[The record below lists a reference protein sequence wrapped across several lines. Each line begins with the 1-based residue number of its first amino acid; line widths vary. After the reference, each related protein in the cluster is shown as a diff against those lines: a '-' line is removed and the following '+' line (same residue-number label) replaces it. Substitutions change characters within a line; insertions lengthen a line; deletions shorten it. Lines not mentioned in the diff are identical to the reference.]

1 MRDVRHSVRA
11 MITGKAAALALGIT
25 PTTLYRWL
33 RRLGLGVKVG
43 RDWLVTEDDMA
54 ALRPHLYGKGGRPRK
69 THY

>member
-1 MRDVRHSVRA
+1 M
-11 MITGKAAALALGIT
+11 MIGKAAAAQLRIT

-43 RDWLVTEDDMA
+43 RDWLVTEEDMA

-69 THY
+69 GE